1 MSDSGGGPARPECA
15 APVRW
20 ARGVAGGCEPSPDT
34 QVAPVERTALCPLV
48 QGAPRPVGRQVH
60 RGDAEK
66 RNAFKKSLKH
76 LEEAEK
82 LDRLNPEVRRVA
94 YSLGGGLGRLL
105 RRYGLRRVRNAP
117 GRRQGHRPVSL
128 PARPLAA
135 SVGIFKAEFVQHYAS
150 RVSIKHWSERVAL
163 PPQCD
168 KERMRLAPEPLA
180 TVQRALPQPLP
191 RLGPA
196 T

>member
-20 ARGVAGGCEPSPDT
+20 ARGVTGGCEPSPDT
-34 QVAPVERTALCPLV
+34 QVVPVERTALCPRV

-76 LEEAEK
+76 LEEAEE

-105 RRYGLRRVRNAP
+105 RRYWPTPCPQRAWRAAGPPP
-117 GRRQGHRPVSL
+117 GFSSCA
-128 PARPLAA
+128 PARCL
-135 SVGIFKAEFVQHYAS
+135 SGHF
-150 RVSIKHWSERVAL
+150 
-163 PPQCD
+163 
-168 KERMRLAPEPLA
+168 
-180 TVQRALPQPLP
+180 
-191 RLGPA
+191 
-196 T
+196 